1 VITFYRFGNWCD
13 RTRMEIPGP
22 YPSKNWP
29 KSIDLSTN
37 NFSNHCFVSC
47 FLIIFVLFC
56 KVKLM
61 ISYQFNKNKAVN
73 ALLFISRRIADDKGR
88 ADKYA
93 ILKIL
98 YFAEKK
104 HLVEYGRLI
113 TDDKFAALK
122 FGPVPSNSYDL
133 LDYNSE
139 YFAAIDNKSVNPL
152 TEPNLQVLSKSDIDC
167 LERSISENKNLGFN
181 ELKAKSHDKAYHN
194 AFDNSIQ
201 WMSIEAIAEQEGAD
215 KDILGYIKE
224 HYEILNYAQCVR
236 A

>member
-1 VITFYRFGNWCD
+1 
-13 RTRMEIPGP
+13 
-22 YPSKNWP
+22 
-29 KSIDLSTN
+29 
-37 NFSNHCFVSC
+37 
-47 FLIIFVLFC
+47 
-56 KVKLM
+56 M
-61 ISYQFNKNKAVN
+61 ISYQFDKNKAIS
-73 ALLFISRRIADDKGR
+73 ALLFISHRIAGMKGK

-93 ILKIL
+93 VLKIL

-104 HLVEYGRLI
+104 HLVKYGRLI

-139 YFAAIDNKSVNPL
+139 YFEPFDNKSIIPL
-152 TEPNLQVLSKSDIDC
+152 TEPNLKILSKSDIEC
-167 LERSISENKNLGFN
+167 LEQSIDENRDLGFN
-181 ELKAKSHDKAYHN
+181 ELKEKSHDKAYHI

-201 WMSIEAIAEQEGAD
+201 WMSIEDIAEQEGAD
-215 KDILGYIKE
+215 KDLLVYIKE